1 MPFLA
6 RVMQCCELTW
16 KVDMVEIC
24 LRFYQPPHHRHRD
37 FANAARFGGVSSGP
51 PYGAIFSF
59 SGKRVFFH
67 MRSFTVLHTGG
78 TEHVRNGKSRD
89 VARAQ
94 GAK

>member
-1 MPFLA
+1 
-6 RVMQCCELTW
+6 
-16 KVDMVEIC
+16 
-24 LRFYQPPHHRHRD
+24 
-37 FANAARFGGVSSGP
+37 
-51 PYGAIFSF
+51 
-59 SGKRVFFH
+59 VFFH